1 MSFHRKYNVEEVML
15 NTTLNDISVI
25 SRRSV
30 LLVDE
35 PGVKPETE
43 HGCIIILAN
52 LFAMQVTKCLF

>member
-1 MSFHRKYNVEEVML
+1 MNMSFHRKYNVEGVMF

-35 PGVKPETE
+35 PGVPREN
-43 HGCIIILAN
+43 HRP
-52 LFAMQVTKCLF
+52 VRSH